1 MPATTLCTLCDSYLM
16 SSSLYPSRT
25 GDSTPILQT
34 KQVRLREKVTDLP
47 RVTWVA
53 HGDADLQ
60 ARLAEI
66 SFSPITPLPYC
77 SLPES
82 RAPFPSLMDPQI
94 LCQVDVIV
102 LMHRG
107 LK

>member
-25 GDSTPILQT
+25 GESTPILQT
-34 KQVRLREKVTDLP
+34 KQVRLREKVSDLP

-53 HGDADLQ
+53 HGGAGLQ

-66 SFSPITPLPYC
+66 SFFPITPLPYC
-77 SLPES
+77 SLPEF
-82 RAPFPSLMDPQI
+82 RAPFPFSHGPPALMSGR
-94 LCQVDVIV
+94 CNCA
-102 LMHRG
+102 HA
-107 LK
+107 